1 MMTNEEFTTK
11 IQEFRDKINGA
22 RKEANRLRSLL
33 EEEEKFIR
41 DYDIARLE
49 AYVAQID
56 EVLENPD
63 LSQEAYVGLLSNRA
77 GTVAT
82 LEVLKGLK

>member
-1 MMTNEEFTTK
+1 MTNEEFSTK

-22 RKEANRLRSLL
+22 RADANRLRSLL

-49 AYVAQID
+49 AYVDQID

-63 LSQEAYVGLLSNRA
+63 LSQEHYVKLLSNRA

-82 LEVLKGLK
+82 LEVLKGST